1 MYRRTQDDPV
11 LEEVDAMVNV
21 NLTKPIILAVKILF
35 IIGYIAISGSR
46 WSERLQAN
54 TGHPESLLQCHLLR
68 NRALWK
74 GSVRGVSAKFIP
86 KNR

>member
-35 IIGYIAISGSR
+35 IIGYIGAI
-46 WSERLQAN
+46 Q
-54 TGHPESLLQCHLLR
+54 
-68 NRALWK
+68 RAFC
-74 GSVRGVSAKFIP
+74 SAIY
-86 KNR
+86 